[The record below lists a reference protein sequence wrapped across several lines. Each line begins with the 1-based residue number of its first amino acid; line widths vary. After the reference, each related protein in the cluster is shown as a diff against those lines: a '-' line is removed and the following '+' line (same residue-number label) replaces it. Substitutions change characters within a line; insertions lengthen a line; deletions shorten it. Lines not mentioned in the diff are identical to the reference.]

1 MARGLDSF
9 WFDQYQES
17 NQRVLAACRA
27 VGMAGSLLDPDE
39 RWDDTDRLVR
49 LRDVVDDLRAALGL
63 PDAPALHTHTTST
76 TTTTSTDSTDG
87 STL

>member
-1 MARGLDSF
+1 MAGGLDSF

-49 LRDVVDDLRAALGL
+49 LRDVVDDLRTALGL
-63 PDAPALHTHTTST
+63 PEAPAPRTNTPST
-76 TTTTSTDSTDG
+76 TATESTDG

>member
-1 MARGLDSF
+1 MAGGLDSF
-9 WFDQYQES
+9 WFEQYQES

-39 RWDDTDRLVR
+39 RWEDTDRLVR
-49 LRDVVDDLRAALGL
+49 LRDVVDDLRSALGL
-63 PDAPALHTHTTST
+63 PEAPAPRTNTRLT
-76 TTTTSTDSTDG
+76 TTTTATDSTDG

>member
-1 MARGLDSF
+1 MAGGMDSF

-27 VGMAGSLLDPDE
+27 VGMATFLLDPDD
-39 RWDDTDRLVR
+39 RWDDSERLVR
-49 LRDVVDDLRAALGL
+49 LRDVLHDLRAALGL
-63 PDAPALHTHTTST
+63 PDVPAS
-76 TTTTSTDSTDG
+76 TTSTDSTDG